1 MKVRTVA
8 VKAVSAVAGCL
19 MLLTTLDTQANNDQ
33 SEPSFASAGQ
43 VDMHSVGAT
52 ANAVPLISFS
62 LTASTDAMRGNSV
75 DFAASYRSVG
85 LNVATQQLGYN
96 EVSTEFSVNA
106 PRVKSLDFSDSIR
119 EKVENCPEKML
130 DKLIIDGAVGLNY
143 SW

>member
-8 VKAVSAVAGCL
+8 LKAVSVFAGCL
-19 MLLTTLDTQANNDQ
+19 LLLTALDTQANNFFSEQSFSNIDQ
-33 SEPSFASAGQ
+33 FET
-43 VDMHSVGAT
+43 HSVGAS

-62 LTASTDAMRGNSV
+62 LSASTDAMRGNSV

-106 PRVKSLDFSDSIR
+106 PRAQSLDFSDSIR